1 MAPNASVQRVAGRLG
16 VWLIEEDKLRFAP
29 VKVGAT
35 DLGGWVQILD
45 GLKEGERVVVYSQR
59 ALGVRSRVKIVE
71 HLAGVSS

>member
-1 MAPNASVQRVAGRLG
+1 VPNASVQRVNGHLG
-16 VWLIEEDKLRFAP
+16 VWLIENDKLRFAP

-59 ALGVRSRVKIVE
+59 ALGVRSRIKVVE
-71 HLAGVSS
+71 RLSGVSS